1 MMRLLINEQSHFIYL
16 ATNQK
21 IGNIMIVFIINIDN
35 IIYSDNKRGESFM
48 NKVEIIMHPVRF
60 KIIQVFLDGLSK
72 TAKKVAKELKDVPQ
86 ASLYRQLDT
95 LVKAE
100 VLIVTEENQI
110 RGAVEKVYSLNV
122 PAVNMTNDD
131 LKEMTKEEH
140 LQYFLFYTA
149 QVTSDFEAYL
159 DKGDIDFLRDG
170 VGYRQVALHLSDTE
184 FLDYIKDLRRVYEKY
199 MQNTPASNRTK
210 RIISTITIPKKEGEL
225 KHE

>member
-1 MMRLLINEQSHFIYL
+1 
-16 ATNQK
+16 
-21 IGNIMIVFIINIDN
+21 
-35 IIYSDNKRGESFM
+35 M

-86 ASLYRQLDT
+86 ASLYRQLDA

-131 LKEMTKEEH
+131 VKELTKEEH
-140 LQYFLFYTA
+140 LQYFLFFTA

-159 DKGDIDFLRDG
+159 DKGDINFLRDG
-170 VGYRQVALHLSDTE
+170 VGYRQIALHLSDTE
-184 FLDYIKDLRRVYEKY
+184 FLDYVKDLRRVYEKY

-210 RIISTITIPKKEGEL
+210 RIISTITMPKKEGEL